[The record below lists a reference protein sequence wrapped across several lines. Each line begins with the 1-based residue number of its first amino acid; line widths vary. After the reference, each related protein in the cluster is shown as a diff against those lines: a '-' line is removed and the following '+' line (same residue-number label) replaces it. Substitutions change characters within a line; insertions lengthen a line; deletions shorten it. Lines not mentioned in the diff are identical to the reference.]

1 MLTLIEAIVFIAIL
15 ILTIY
20 GFFHPLYLRYRLL
33 RRGQPERGRL
43 DRPFKRFRDVIFS
56 FFFLTCSVKKERV
69 FTGLFHIGILYGS
82 LTFDTV
88 TVFHILEG
96 FSPNIHISSVHLLVA
111 DIFAVLVFAA
121 VLFFIIRRWVFRP
134 KYYTYPNL
142 ESALIYGLLL
152 TVTLTFLLYE
162 GAVIAL
168 NPGHGQLAFFGK
180 LFAGWLPASANLVK
194 IFWWVHIINVFLF
207 ISYVPRSKYM
217 HMFVGPINIFFQSYQ
232 TGGILKPM
240 DIENAE
246 VYGVGKITDWTWK
259 DLLDGFACMD
269 CGRCED
275 YCPASQSGKP
285 LSPKQI
291 ILKMRDH
298 LMQERKTLLQGDNP
312 EAKPLLENVYSGDEI
327 WTCTTCGACVHVC
340 PVKNE
345 HLSKIIEM
353 RQCQALMEAKFPAEL
368 NQFFR
373 NMENN
378 SNPWGIGSASRAD
391 WTEGLGVKTLA
402 EDAEVDLLFW
412 VGCANAYDDRAKKIS
427 HSLVKILQAADV
439 NFGILGV
446 EENCCGDQARRLG
459 HEYLFQVMAQ
469 QNIEILKNYGVRKI
483 LVTCPHGY
491 HTLKN
496 EYPALARQMGIE
508 EWDIEVIHH
517 SQFIADLIKSG
528 KIAVQP
534 KSRTAVTVHDPCYL
548 GRHNHLYNPSREL
561 ISATG
566 GAVKEMKNSRHHS
579 RCCGAG
585 GGLMWT
591 EEHLGVRINHMR
603 TDDVLGSGAET
614 VCTACPFCMTMLEDG
629 IKDKGKEEEYRVR
642 DIAEIVA
649 ESLT

>member
-20 GFFHPLYLRYRLL
+20 GFFQPLYLRYRLL
-33 RRGQPERGRL
+33 RAGQPEKGRHQ
-43 DRPFKRFRDVIFS
+43 RPFKRLKDVVFS

-88 TVFHILEG
+88 TVYHILEG
-96 FSPNIHISSVHLLVA
+96 LNPNIHISKVHLLVA
-111 DIFAVLVFAA
+111 DVFSVLVFAA
-121 VLFFIIRRWVFRP
+121 VLYFIIRRWVFRP

-142 ESALIYGLLL
+142 ESAIIYALLA

-162 GAVIAL
+162 GAAIAL
-168 NPGHGQLAFFGK
+168 NPAHSELAFFSK
-180 LFAGWLPASANLVK
+180 IFAGWLPASASLVK
-194 IFWWVHIINVFLF
+194 IFWWLHIINVFIF
-207 ISYVPRSKYM
+207 IVYVPRSKYM
-217 HMFVGPINIFFQSYQ
+217 HMFMGPINIFFQSYQ
-232 TGGILKPM
+232 SGGILKPM

-246 VYGVGKITDWTWK
+246 VYGVSKVSDWTWK

-298 LMQERKTLLQGDNP
+298 LLQQRKTLLGGKNP
-312 EAKPLLENVYSGDEI
+312 ELKPLMENVYSGDEI
-327 WTCTTCGACVHVC
+327 WTCTSCGACVHVC

-345 HLSKIIEM
+345 HLSKIIEL
-353 RQCQALMEAKFPAEL
+353 RQSQALMEAKFPAEL

-378 SNPWGIGSASRAD
+378 SNPWGIGSATRAD
-391 WTEGLGVKTLA
+391 WAEGLGVKTLA

-427 HSLVKILQAADV
+427 SALVKILQAADI

-469 QNIEILKNYGVRKI
+469 QNIETLKNYNVNKI
-483 LVTCPHGY
+483 LVSCPHGY

-496 EYPALARQMGIE
+496 EYPLLAKQLGIDD
-508 EWDIEVIHH
+508 WDIEVIHH
-517 SQFIADLIKSG
+517 SEFIADLIRSG
-528 KIAVQP
+528 QIAIQS
-534 KSRTAVTVHDPCYL
+534 KNNSAITFHDPCYL
-548 GRHNHLYNPSREL
+548 GRHNHLFTPAREV
-561 ISATG
+561 IAAG
-566 GAVKEMKNSRHHS
+566 GGKIKEMKNGRYHS

-603 TDDVLGSGAET
+603 TDDVLQSGAAT
-614 VCTACPFCMTMLEDG
+614 VCTACPFCLTMLEDG
-629 IKDKGKEEEYRVR
+629 IKDKGKEEAHRVR

-649 ESLT
+649 DCL

>member
-20 GFFHPLYLRYRLL
+20 GFFQPLYLRYRLL
-33 RRGQPERGRL
+33 RGGQPEKGRHH
-43 DRPFKRFRDVIFS
+43 RPLKRLKDVVFS

-96 FSPNIHISSVHLLVA
+96 LNPNIHIGKVHLLVA
-111 DIFAVLVFAA
+111 DVFSVLVFAA
-121 VLFFIIRRWVFRP
+121 ILYFIIRRWIFRP

-142 ESALIYGLLL
+142 ESAIIYTLLL

-162 GAVIAL
+162 GAAIAL
-168 NPGHGQLAFFGK
+168 NPAHSELAFFSK
-180 LFAGWLPASANLVK
+180 VFANWLPASANLVK
-194 IFWWVHIINVFLF
+194 IFWWIHIINVFLF
-207 ISYVPRSKYM
+207 IVYVPRSKYM
-217 HMFVGPINIFFQSYQ
+217 HMFMGPINIFFQSYQ
-232 TGGILKPM
+232 SGGIIKPM

-246 VYGVGKITDWTWK
+246 VYGVSKVSDWTWK

-298 LMQERKTLLQGDNP
+298 LLQQRKTLLGGKNP
-312 EAKPLLENVYSGDEI
+312 ELKPLMENVYTGDEI
-327 WTCTTCGACVHVC
+327 WTCTSCGACVHVC

-345 HLSKIIEM
+345 HLSKIIEL
-353 RQCQALMEAKFPAEL
+353 RQSQALMEAKFPAEL

-391 WTEGLGVKTLA
+391 WAEGLGIKTLA

-427 HSLVKILQAADV
+427 LALVKILQAAGI

-459 HEYLFQVMAQ
+459 HEYLFQVTAQ
-469 QNIEILKNYGVRKI
+469 QNIEILKNYNVNKI
-483 LVTCPHGY
+483 LVSCPHGY

-496 EYPALARQMGIE
+496 EYPLLAKQLGID

-517 SQFIADLIKSG
+517 SEFIADLIRTG
-528 KIAVQP
+528 KIAIQ
-534 KSRTAVTVHDPCYL
+534 SENGSSSMTFHDPCYL
-548 GRHNHLYNPSREL
+548 GRHNHLFTPARDV
-561 ISATG
+561 ISAG
-566 GAVKEMKNSRHHS
+566 GGKVKEMKDSRYHS

-603 TDDVLGSGAET
+603 TDDVLQSGAAT
-614 VCTACPFCMTMLEDG
+614 VCTACPFCLTMLEDG
-629 IKDKGKEEEYRVR
+629 IKDKGKEEEHRVR
-642 DIAEIVA
+642 DIAEIVV
-649 ESLT
+649 ECL